1 MSYTI
6 IYPVITNLD
15 ELSTLVIEEDKK
27 EAKVKVAL
35 EESVISNPTIEV

>member
-15 ELSTLVIEEDKK
+15 ELSTLVIEEEKK
-27 EAKVKVAL
+27 ETKVKVAL
-35 EESVISNPTIEV
+35 EELVISNPTIEV